1 MRTEQIRL
9 AKAANISP
17 EELDGVN
24 LIWYAI
30 GRIEGMQNYINEL
43 ESAIKNLHKVKGR
56 YHTQEA
62 CVRLFEAVG
71 LTNNIGLD
79 APIDTTI
86 LEELRKDRDLLQFCL
101 DNDTFPVKD
110 QSGAYIMS
118 KDNEFFSVSD
128 SPRKS
133 IELAFEYVK
142 FKADNVMRGGK

>member
-30 GRIEGMQNYINEL
+30 GRIEGMQNRINEL

-62 CVRLFEAVG
+62 
-71 LTNNIGLD
+71 
-79 APIDTTI
+79 TTI
-86 LEELRKDRDLLQFCL
+86 LEELRKDNKCASCTNRGKADGLTQETYC
-101 DNDTFPVKD
+101 DSCIYAEPWR
-110 QSGAYIMS
+110 
-118 KDNEFFSVSD
+118 KDNYNAM
-128 SPRKS
+128 K
-133 IELAFEYVK
+133 
-142 FKADNVMRGGK
+142 GGECDRCQN

>member
-30 GRIEGMQNYINEL
+30 GRIEGMQNRINEL

-62 CVRLFEAVG
+62 
-71 LTNNIGLD
+71 
-79 APIDTTI
+79 TTI
-86 LEELRKDRDLLQFCL
+86 LEELRKDCDLLQFCIG
-101 DNDTFPVKD
+101 NDTFPRKD